1 MTVGELIPFFAW
13 MSVINLCLFIVGLLK
28 ITVFKKPTQ
37 SLQRA
42 LFGYNFDGLM
52 DAAPRVMMN
61 YYILI
66 LMFNVVPYL
75 TLRFF
80 LS

>member
-1 MTVGELIPFFAW
+1 MNVEQLVQLFAW
-13 MSVINLCLFIVGLLK
+13 MSVINLCLFLVGLLK
-28 ITVFKKPTQ
+28 ITLFRNLIQ

-42 LFGYNFDGLM
+42 LFSHHLDSLM
-52 DAAPRVMMN
+52 EAAPRVLMN

-75 TLRFF
+75 TLRFII
-80 LS
+80 

>member
-1 MTVGELIPFFAW
+1 MTVSELIPFFAW

-28 ITVFKKPTQ
+28 ITVFKELMH

-42 LFGYNFDGLM
+42 LFGHYLDGFI

>member
-1 MTVGELIPFFAW
+1 

-28 ITVFKKPTQ
+28 ITLFKDLTQ
-37 SLQRA
+37 RLKRA
-42 LFGYNFDGLM
+42 LFNHLLDGM
-52 DAAPRVMMN
+52 MEAAPRVLMN

-66 LMFNVVPYL
+66 LLFNVVPYL

-80 LS
+80 Y

>member
-1 MTVGELIPFFAW
+1 MNVEQLIQFFAW
-13 MSVINLCLFIVGLLK
+13 MSVINLCLFLVGLLK
-28 ITVFKKPTQ
+28 ITLLKDLTQ

-42 LFGYNFDGLM
+42 LFAHHLDGLM
-52 DAAPRVMMN
+52 KTAPRVLMN

-75 TLRFF
+75 TLRFI
-80 LS
+80 L